1 MPMTEKNIKKKPL
14 KLKVKKRLGK
24 NDWLEAA
31 LETLKTEGVEG
42 VYVEPLAKK
51 IGITKGS
58 FYWHFK
64 DRPALLKELLNFW
77 KEKHT
82 EGLVGFLEN
91 LLDTDK
97 EGAEVDKLWELMKYI
112 NNFEPDAYDPAI
124 RSWAMTD
131 KGAAS
136 AMKDVD
142 EKRLDIIYKLLLD
155 KDIDDI
161 AAMVRARMIYFY
173 ITGET
178 ATGLKESKGYRL
190 MRAKMRYDIITQG

>member
-1 MPMTEKNIKKKPL
+1 MATKKTDKP
-14 KLKVKKRLGK
+14 KKKRLGK
-24 NDWLEAA
+24 SDWLEVA

-64 DRPALLKELLNFW
+64 DRPALLNELLVFW
-77 KEKHT
+77 KSKHT

-91 LLDTDK
+91 LSDTDDK
-97 EGAEVDKLWELMKYI
+97 GVEVDKLWELMKYI

-124 RSWAMTD
+124 RSWALTD
-131 KGAAS
+131 KSAAK
-136 AMKDVD
+136 AMLEVD
-142 EKRLDIIYKLLLD
+142 EKRLAIINQLLLE
-155 KDIDDI
+155 KGVEDI

-178 ATGLKESKGYRL
+178 ATGLKEAKGYRL
-190 MRAKMRYDIITQG
+190 MRAKMRYDIITGQG

>member
-1 MPMTEKNIKKKPL
+1 MTTKKEK
-14 KLKVKKRLGK
+14 KKRLGK
-24 NDWLEAA
+24 NDWLESA
-31 LETLKTEGVEG
+31 LETLKTDGVEG

-64 DRPALLKELLNFW
+64 DRATLLDELLEFW
-77 KEKHT
+77 KSKHT

-91 LLDTDK
+91 LSDV
-97 EGAEVDKLWELMKYI
+97 AEDGEQVDKLWELMKYI

-124 RSWAMTD
+124 RSWALAD
-131 KGAAS
+131 KNAAS
-136 AMKDVD
+136 VMKEVD

-155 KDIDDI
+155 KGIEDI

-178 ATGLKESKGYRL
+178 ATGLKESKGFRL